1 MKLCPDMIPFAEDDL
16 MTIMGDLYDEYVAEY
31 MVVGRCFSGARFYS
45 EKLCF
50 ENMNEVFDEYCDVVK
65 YFGGGEVSLY
75 RLLKKDC
82 KVERIAFAV

>member
-1 MKLCPDMIPFAEDDL
+1 MKFCPDMIPFAEDDL

-50 ENMNEVFDEYCDVVK
+50 ENMDEVFNEYCDVVK
-65 YFGGGEVSLY
+65 YFGGGYVQLY
-75 RLLKKDC
+75 KYTFDDYTIVRDK
-82 KVERIAFAV
+82 AVW